1 MTKILVLHGKGMELR
16 GKVDVEIF
24 GTMTL
29 PEYDEHIRRYAAE
42 LGVDVEIFHSNEE
55 SEVIAK
61 MESTDAD
68 AALINPGGYTTGH
81 PSLAEAIREQA
92 YPTLEVHMSNPARQG
107 AGLRD
112 WACLPGRG
120 NGDGHR
126 GLPAGDAGGGGAG
139 RRIICLIWRQSAW
152 RRWRIC
158 WAAFLRRTWS
168 VDGCGA

>member
-61 MESTDAD
+61 LEGTDAD

-81 PSLAEAIREQA
+81 PSLAEAIRTRA
-92 YPTLEVHMSNPARQG
+92 YPTLEVHMSNPASRGRVSEIGPACRGVVTGMGIVGYRLGMLG
-107 AGLRD
+107 AEALVGE
-112 WACLPGRG
+112 
-120 NGDGHR
+120 
-126 GLPAGDAGGGGAG
+126 
-139 RRIICLIWRQSAW
+139 
-152 RRWRIC
+152 
-158 WAAFLRRTWS
+158 
-168 VDGCGA
+168 